1 MAAVYGQETMLYK
14 KVDLPKNKDVSLT
27 KDCLERILR
36 HIGKQGEY
44 GCPIDKDCNHW
55 LFFDHGHNIIEI
67 TYSVFGGDV
76 TMEDK
81 NIVRVALTGN
91 WKEDVIYGIKKALNE
106 NE

>member
-1 MAAVYGQETMLYK
+1 MQVSMLYNK
-14 KVDLPKNKDVSLT
+14 AELPKNDDVTMT

-55 LFFDHGHNIIEI
+55 LFFDHGHNVISI
-67 TYSVFGGDV
+67 TYTVFGGEEKMV
-76 TMEDK
+76 DK
-81 NIVRVALTGN
+81 NQVVVQLTCN
-91 WKEDVIYGIKKALNE
+91 WKEDIIYGIRKALNE